1 MINYTYMKHLAKVDI
16 GQEFWL
22 KEGQGIKNSHFSS
35 FGDLLS
41 LLLPSLYTLAGI
53 ILLFFLIFGG
63 LTVILGAGKGS
74 DEQIEKGK
82 KILTNVLI
90 GFLIVLLSYWIIEI
104 LQIVTGI
111 PIL

>member
-1 MINYTYMKHLAKVDI
+1 MKHLAIDL

-22 KEGQGIKNSHFSS
+22 KEGQGIKGSHFDS
-35 FGDLLS
+35 FGGLIS

-82 KILTNVLI
+82 KILTSTLI
-90 GFLIVLLSYWIIEI
+90 GFLVVIFSYWIIEI

>member
-1 MINYTYMKHLAKVDI
+1 MIMSYLAVDL

-22 KEGQGIKNSHFSS
+22 KPGRGIDDPNSPFQS
-35 FGDLLS
+35 FGGLFS
-41 LLLPSLYTLAGI
+41 LLLPNFYILAGI

-82 KILTNVLI
+82 KILTSTLI
-90 GFLIVLLSYWIIEI
+90 GFLVVLLSYWIMEI